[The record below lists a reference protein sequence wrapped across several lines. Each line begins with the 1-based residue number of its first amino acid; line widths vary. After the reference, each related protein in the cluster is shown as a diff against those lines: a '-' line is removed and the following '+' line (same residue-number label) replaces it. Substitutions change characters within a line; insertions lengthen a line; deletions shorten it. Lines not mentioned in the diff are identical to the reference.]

1 MQPRLIVDTLKNHH
15 VNRKDFIV
23 INYQKA
29 DPSLGRDADKITS
42 WTFTHDFTRHY
53 KKGVNTFVVAEELYN
68 RIMALEIEF

>member
-1 MQPRLIVDTLKNHH
+1 MRDRLKMHPRLIIDTLKNHH

-23 INYQKA
+23 INYEA
-29 DPSLGRDADKITS
+29 GKITG

-68 RIMALEIEF
+68 RIMSLDLAF